1 MRRREHRTTSPNWPT
16 CRRILASILFLSLF
30 SAGAFAQKKAAARA
44 QYERADKQRTALEG
58 KPQKERALKEYTQLV
73 AAFRRVYHLS
83 PQAAE
88 VTSSLLAVGELYQE
102 MGRLFDEKYFQ
113 SAVDAYQFLLHEYP
127 ASRYRDDALFT
138 IAQIQQEDLG
148 DLDLAEK
155 TYQEF
160 LNRFPRS
167 SKAEQAKEALAEIA
181 AEREK
186 EKKASSK
193 AALAEERARERK
205 IPQVS
210 GIRHWNA
217 EHYTRIVISVDSEVK
232 YQAARIANPDRIYF
246 DIYKAKLGSTLAGK
260 TLEVQSGFLK
270 TIRVAQNQSG
280 VVRVVLEVDKVKD
293 YSVFLL
299 PDPYRMV
306 VDIYGEHLATTKA
319 EPPKTEEPPSTPLK
333 KADAPLKN
341 EKESARA
348 AKAKKGPK
356 EAPQAE
362 SAEPVVAAAPK
373 KDAETEKPAWAER
386 TANAKRE
393 APSKA
398 AGPLVAA
405 TPAVP
410 TRNGQMDMTRVL
422 GLKIGRIVI
431 DAGHGGHD
439 TGTIGPT
446 GLMEKDLCL
455 DVALRLGRMIQERL
469 VGMEVLYT
477 REDDTFVPLENR
489 TAIANQSKADLFLS
503 IHANSSR
510 DKSARGIETYYLNFA
525 ASGDALEVAARE
537 NALSQGSIHELQDLI
552 KKIAKNEKI
561 EESREFALEI
571 QEHLAKRLQK
581 VSRSNKS
588 RGVKKAP
595 FVVLIGA
602 NMPSVLAEISFISN
616 PTDETLLKKGEHRNR
631 VVEGLYHGIEKYLQN
646 LNSLSFNSAKPDIPR

>member
-1 MRRREHRTTSPNWPT
+1 MRLREQRTTSPIWPT
-16 CRRILASILFLSLF
+16 CRRILASLLLFSLF
-30 SAGAFAQKKAAARA
+30 SVGAFAQKKAAARA
-44 QYERADKQRTALEG
+44 QYEKAEKQRTALEG
-58 KPQKERALKEYTQLV
+58 KPQKERKLKEYTQLV
-73 AAFRRVYHLS
+73 AAYRRVYHLS
-83 PQAAE
+83 PQSAE
-88 VTSSLLAVGELYQE
+88 VTTSLQAVGELYQE

-127 ASRYRDDALFT
+127 TSRYRDDALFT

-148 DLDLAEK
+148 DADLAEK

-160 LNRFPRS
+160 LKRFPRS
-167 SKAEQAKEALAEIA
+167 PKAEQAKAALAEIA

-186 EKKASSK
+186 EKKPSSR
-193 AALAEERARERK
+193 AALAEERATEREM
-205 IPQVS
+205 PQVT
-210 GIRHWNA
+210 GIRSWNA
-217 EHYTRIVISVDSEVK
+217 EHYTRIVISMDNAVK
-232 YQAARIANPDRIYF
+232 HQAARIANPDRIYF
-246 DIYKAKLGSTLAGK
+246 DLYKAKLSSTLAGK

-306 VDIYGEHLATTKA
+306 VDIYGEQLTMARAEAPKA
-319 EPPKTEEPPSTPLK
+319 EEPPAKPASKEETPPK
-333 KADAPLKN
+333 
-341 EKESARA
+341 KESARA
-348 AKAKKGPK
+348 AKANKESEEAPRTKPVEPAPGASVKK
-356 EAPQAE
+356 EA
-362 SAEPVVAAAPK
+362 EP
-373 KDAETEKPAWAER
+373 EKPPKPVA
-386 TANAKRE
+386 TAGAKGEKGGRNSE
-393 APSKA
+393 AAVTAKP
-398 AGPLVAA
+398 
-405 TPAVP
+405 PAP
-410 TRNGQMDMTRVL
+410 TRSGQMDMTRVL

-439 TGTIGPT
+439 TGTVGPS

-455 DVALRLGRMIQERL
+455 DVALRLGRMIQEKL
-469 VGMEVLYT
+469 PGTVVIYT

-510 DKSARGIETYYLNFA
+510 DKSARGIETFYLNFA
-525 ASGDALEVAARE
+525 ASDDAMEVAARE
-537 NALSQGSIHELQDLI
+537 NALSQSSIHELQDLI

-571 QEHLAKRLQK
+571 QENLAKRLQK
-581 VSRSNKS
+581 VSRNNKS

-646 LNSLSFNSAKPDIPR
+646 LNSLSFNAAKPEIRQ

>member
-1 MRRREHRTTSPNWPT
+1 MRLTEQRTTSPIWPT
-16 CRRILASILFLSLF
+16 CRRILASLLFLSLF

-44 QYERADKQRTALEG
+44 QYEKAEKQRTALEG
-58 KPQKERALKEYTQLV
+58 KPQKERKLKEYTQLV
-73 AAFRRVYHLS
+73 AAYRRVYHLS
-83 PQAAE
+83 PQSAE
-88 VTSSLLAVGELYQE
+88 VTTSLQAAGELYQE
-102 MGRLFDEKYFQ
+102 MGRLFDAKYFQ

-127 ASRYRDDALFT
+127 TSRYRDDALFT
-138 IAQIQQEDLG
+138 IAQIQREDLA
-148 DLDLAEK
+148 DTDLADK

-160 LNRFPRS
+160 LKRFPRS
-167 SKAEQAKEALAEIA
+167 PKAEQAKAALAKIA

-186 EKKASSK
+186 EKKPSSR
-193 AALAEERARERK
+193 AALAEERATERQM
-205 IPQVS
+205 PQVT
-210 GIRHWNA
+210 GIRSWNA
-217 EHYTRIVISVDSEVK
+217 EHYTRIVISMDDAVK
-232 YQAARIANPDRIYF
+232 HQAARIANPDRIYF
-246 DIYKAKLGSTLAGK
+246 DLYKAKLSSTLAGK

-306 VDIYGEHLATTKA
+306 VDIYGEQFTMARAEAPKA
-319 EPPKTEEPPSTPLK
+319 EVPPAKPASKEETPPK
-333 KADAPLKN
+333 
-341 EKESARA
+341 KESARA
-348 AKAKKGPK
+348 AKANKEPE
-356 EAPQAE
+356 EAPKTKPEEPAAGTVAKKE
-362 SAEPVVAAAPK
+362 SEP
-373 KDAETEKPAWAER
+373 EKPA
-386 TANAKRE
+386 
-393 APSKA
+393 KA
-398 AGPLVAA
+398 AA
-405 TPAVP
+405 TPAAKVEKDGKKSEALVTARPPAP
-410 TRNGQMDMTRVL
+410 TRSGQMDMTRAL

-439 TGTIGPT
+439 TGSIGPS
-446 GLMEKDLCL
+446 GLMEKDVCL
-455 DVALRLGRMIQERL
+455 DVALRLGRMIQEKL
-469 VGMEVLYT
+469 PGTVVIYT

-525 ASGDALEVAARE
+525 ASDDAMEVAARE
-537 NALSQGSIHELQDLI
+537 NALSQSSIHELQDLI

-581 VSRSNKS
+581 VSKHNKS

-616 PTDETLLKKGEHRNR
+616 PTDETLLKKGEHRHR

-646 LNSLSFNSAKPDIPR
+646 LNSLSFNAAKPEIRP

>member
-1 MRRREHRTTSPNWPT
+1 MRSIEKRVTNPTWPT
-16 CRRILASILFLSLF
+16 CRRMLASLLFLSLF
-30 SAGAFAQKKAAARA
+30 SAAAFAQQKAAARA
-44 QYERADKQRTALEG
+44 QYEKAEKQRTALEG
-58 KPQKERALKEYTQLV
+58 KSQKERSLKEYTQLV
-73 AAFRRVYHLS
+73 AAYRRVYHLS
-83 PQAAE
+83 PQSGE
-88 VTSSLLAVGELYQE
+88 VTTSLQAVGELYQE
-102 MGRLFDEKYFQ
+102 MGRLFDKKYFQ
-113 SAVDAYQFLLHEYP
+113 SAVDAYQFLLHESP
-127 ASRYRDDALFT
+127 PSRYRDDALFT
-138 IAQIQQEDLG
+138 VAQIQQEDLG
-148 DLDLAEK
+148 DEDLAEK

-160 LNRFPRS
+160 LKRFPRS
-167 SKAEQAKEALAEIA
+167 SKAEQAKVALAEIA

-186 EKKASSK
+186 ERKPSSE
-193 AALAEERARERK
+193 AALAEERATERK
-205 IPQVS
+205 MPQVT
-210 GIRHWNA
+210 GIRSWNA
-217 EHYTRIVISVDSEVK
+217 EHYTRIVIAVDSDVK

-246 DIYKAKLGSTLAGK
+246 DLYKAKLGSTLAGK

-306 VDIYGEHLATTKA
+306 VDIYGEQFTAAKA
-319 EPPKTEEPPSTPLK
+319 EPPKTEEPP
-333 KADAPLKN
+333 
-341 EKESARA
+341 ARA
-348 AKAKKGPK
+348 ARKEEEPPKKEPARSAKARKEPDKAPRTDPVEASTGAPAKKEP
-356 EAPQAE
+356 E
-362 SAEPVVAAAPK
+362 SK
-373 KDAETEKPAWAER
+373 KSSSSAR
-386 TANAKRE
+386 TTSAKRE
-393 APSKA
+393 KGEKSSEAIVTAIPA
-398 AGPLVAA
+398 A
-405 TPAVP
+405 P
-410 TRNGQMDMTRVL
+410 TRSGQMDMTRVL

-439 TGTIGPT
+439 TGTIGPS

-455 DVALRLGRMIQERL
+455 DVAMRLGKMIQEKL
-469 VGMEVLYT
+469 PGTEVIYT
-477 REDDTFVPLENR
+477 REDDTFIPLENR

-525 ASGDALEVAARE
+525 ASDDAMEVAARE
-537 NALSQGSIHELQDLI
+537 NAAAQGSIHELQDLI

-571 QEHLAKRLQK
+571 QENLAKRLQK

-602 NMPSVLAEISFISN
+602 NMPSVLSEISFISN

-646 LNSLSFNSAKPDIPR
+646 LNSLSFNAAKPELPR

>member
-1 MRRREHRTTSPNWPT
+1 MRNLEKRTANPNWLT
-16 CRRILASILFLSLF
+16 CRRILASLLFLSLF
-30 SAGAFAQKKAAARA
+30 SVGAFAQKRAAARA
-44 QYERADKQRTALEG
+44 QYEKAEKQRTALEG
-58 KPQKERALKEYTQLV
+58 KPQKERTLNEYTQLV
-73 AAFRRVYHLS
+73 AAYRRVYHLS
-83 PQAAE
+83 PQSAE
-88 VTSSLLAVGELYQE
+88 VTTSLQAVGELYQE

-127 ASRYRDDALFT
+127 TSRYRYDALFT
-138 IAQIQQEDLG
+138 IAQIQQEDL
-148 DLDLAEK
+148 DDADLAEK
-155 TYQEF
+155 TYEEF
-160 LNRFPRS
+160 LKRFPRS
-167 SKAEQAKEALAEIA
+167 SKAEQAKAALAEIA

-186 EKKASSK
+186 EKKPSSK
-193 AALAEERARERK
+193 AALAEERAKEQK
-205 IPQVS
+205 MPQVT
-210 GIRHWNA
+210 GIRSWNA
-217 EHYTRIVISVDSEVK
+217 EHYTRIVISMDDKVK
-232 YQAARIANPDRIYF
+232 FQAARITNPDRIYF
-246 DIYKAKLGSTLAGK
+246 DIYKAKLNSTLAGK

-270 TIRVAQNQSG
+270 TMRVAQNQSG

-306 VDIYGEHLATTKA
+306 VDVYGEQFAVAKTEAAKA
-319 EPPKTEEPPSTPLK
+319 EEPPAKPAVKKEETPPK
-333 KADAPLKN
+333 RD
-341 EKESARA
+341 SARA
-348 AKAKKGPK
+348 AAVKKEPDEAHGTKSSAPAPGPSAKKGV
-356 EAPQAE
+356 AP
-362 SAEPVVAAAPK
+362 
-373 KDAETEKPAWAER
+373 EKPSKSVPSASAKAEKGGKTSDSLASAR
-386 TANAKRE
+386 
-393 APSKA
+393 P
-398 AGPLVAA
+398 
-405 TPAVP
+405 PAP

-439 TGTIGPT
+439 TGTVGPS

-455 DVALRLGRMIQERL
+455 DVALRLGRMIQEKL
-469 VGMEVLYT
+469 PGTEVIYT

-510 DKSARGIETYYLNFA
+510 DKSARGVETFYLNFA
-525 ASGDALEVAARE
+525 ASDEAMEVAARE
-537 NALSQGSIHELQDLI
+537 NALSQSSIHELQDLI
-552 KKIAKNEKI
+552 KRIAKNEKI

-581 VSRSNKS
+581 VSKSNKS

-602 NMPSVLAEISFISN
+602 NMPSVLSEISFISN

-646 LNSLSFNSAKPDIPR
+646 LNSLSFNATKTEVLR